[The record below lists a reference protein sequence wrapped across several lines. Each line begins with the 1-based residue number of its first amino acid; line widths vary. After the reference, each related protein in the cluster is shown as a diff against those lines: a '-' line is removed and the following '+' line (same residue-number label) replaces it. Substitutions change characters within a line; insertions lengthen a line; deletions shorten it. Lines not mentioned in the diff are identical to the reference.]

1 MVDLK
6 SDNMEGKEIIYE
18 FLDYISYEKKY
29 SDNTEKNYE
38 LDLFK
43 YFEYLDKNNLN
54 YLTVKYKDVS
64 NFTLFL
70 AKQNYKSTTINRID
84 SSIRSF
90 YNYLELEEKINGNP
104 FKAASNLKVPKRL
117 PNYFKYDE
125 YLTMISVI
133 DKDDYEYR
141 NRLILEM
148 LFATGLRVSEL
159 SNIKIK
165 DIDFSEREIKIMGK
179 GSKER
184 FVFYNKECAIVLDS
198 YLKECRSKLL
208 NGKDSEYLFINHLG
222 DKLTDRGIRLIID
235 KIVKKSCIKSK
246 VSPHTFRHT
255 FATMLL
261 NEGCNIKSVQELLG
275 HSSLGTTGIYTHLTN
290 DEVRLAYMKAHPR
303 A

>member
-1 MVDLK
+1 
-6 SDNMEGKEIIYE
+6 MEGKEIIYE

-29 SDNTEKNYE
+29 SDYTEKNYE

-117 PNYFKYDE
+117 PNYFKYNE

>member
-1 MVDLK
+1 
-6 SDNMEGKEIIYE
+6 MEGKEIIYE

-29 SDNTEKNYE
+29 SDYTEKNYE

-90 YNYLELEEKINGNP
+90 YNYLESEEKINGNP

>member
-1 MVDLK
+1 
-6 SDNMEGKEIIYE
+6 MEGKEIIYE

-165 DIDFSEREIKIMGK
+165 DIDFSEGEIKIMGK

-222 DKLTDRGIRLIID
+222 NKLTDRGIRLIID

>member
-1 MVDLK
+1 
-6 SDNMEGKEIIYE
+6 MEGKEIIYE

-29 SDNTEKNYE
+29 SDYTEKNYE

-198 YLKECRSKLL
+198 YLKEYRCKLL

>member
-1 MVDLK
+1 
-6 SDNMEGKEIIYE
+6 MEGKEIIYE

-84 SSIRSF
+84 SSIRRF

-165 DIDFSEREIKIMGK
+165 NIDFSEREIKIMGK

>member
-1 MVDLK
+1 
-6 SDNMEGKEIIYE
+6 MEGKEIIYE

-29 SDNTEKNYE
+29 SDYTEKNYE

-133 DKDDYEYR
+133 DKDDYKYR
-141 NRLILEM
+141 NTLILEM

-165 DIDFSEREIKIMGK
+165 DIDFNEREIKIMGK

-198 YLKECRSKLL
+198 YMKECRCKLL

>member
-1 MVDLK
+1 
-6 SDNMEGKEIIYE
+6 MEGKEIIYE

-184 FVFYNKECAIVLDS
+184 FVFYNKKCAIVLDS

-208 NGKDSEYLFINHLG
+208 SGKDSEYLFINHLG

>member
-1 MVDLK
+1 MNNIKKPRLKKNLDKGYLNEIKGSDIICDLSFSDEK
-6 SDNMEGKEIIYE
+6 SLNDIKDIE
-18 FLDYISYEKKY
+18 F
-29 SDNTEKNYE
+29 NGC
-38 LDLFK
+38 LFK
-43 YFEYLDKNNLN
+43 N
-54 YLTVKYKDVS
+54 
-64 NFTLFL
+64 
-70 AKQNYKSTTINRID
+70 
-84 SSIRSF
+84 
-90 YNYLELEEKINGNP
+90 
-104 FKAASNLKVPKRL
+104 
-117 PNYFKYDE
+117 
-125 YLTMISVI
+125 
-133 DKDDYEYR
+133 
-141 NRLILEM
+141 
-148 LFATGLRVSEL
+148 
-159 SNIKIK
+159 
-165 DIDFSEREIKIMGK
+165 IDFSEREIKIMGK

>member
-1 MVDLK
+1 
-6 SDNMEGKEIIYE
+6 MEGKEIIYE

-29 SDNTEKNYE
+29 SDYTEKNYE

-43 YFEYLDKNNLN
+43 YFDYLDKNNLN

-184 FVFYNKECAIVLDS
+184 FVFYNKECATVLDS
-198 YLKECRSKLL
+198 YMRECRCKLL

>member
-1 MVDLK
+1 
-6 SDNMEGKEIIYE
+6 MEGKEIIYE

-29 SDNTEKNYE
+29 SDYTEKNYE

-165 DIDFSEREIKIMGK
+165 DIDFSEREIKIIGK

>member
-1 MVDLK
+1 
-6 SDNMEGKEIIYE
+6 MEGKEIIYE

-29 SDNTEKNYE
+29 SDYTEKNYE

-133 DKDDYEYR
+133 DKDDYVYR

-208 NGKDSEYLFINHLG
+208 NSKDSEYLFINHLG

>member
-1 MVDLK
+1 
-6 SDNMEGKEIIYE
+6 MEGKEIIYE

-29 SDNTEKNYE
+29 SDYTEKNYE

-290 DEVRLAYMKAHPR
+290 DEVRFAYMKAHPR

>member
-1 MVDLK
+1 
-6 SDNMEGKEIIYE
+6 MEGKEIIYE

-29 SDNTEKNYE
+29 SVYTEKNYE

-208 NGKDSEYLFINHLG
+208 NSKDSEYLFINHLG

>member
-1 MVDLK
+1 
-6 SDNMEGKEIIYE
+6 MEGKEIIYE

-29 SDNTEKNYE
+29 SDYTEKNYE

-198 YLKECRSKLL
+198 YLNECRSKLL
-208 NGKDSEYLFINHLG
+208 NSKDSEYLFINHLG

>member
-1 MVDLK
+1 
-6 SDNMEGKEIIYE
+6 MEGKEIIYE

-29 SDNTEKNYE
+29 SDYTEKNYE

-184 FVFYNKECAIVLDS
+184 IIPIGEFALEYLSLYIDKVRRCNVGYKTKYVCLNKEGKPISRQYFWRKV
-198 YLKECRSKLL
+198 KEYALRA
-208 NGKDSEYLFINHLG
+208 NIYTEI
-222 DKLTDRGIRLIID
+222 
-235 KIVKKSCIKSK
+235 
-246 VSPHTFRHT
+246 SPHTLRHS
-255 FATMLL
+255 FATHLL
-261 NEGCNIKSVQELLG
+261 ENGANLREVQEMLG
-275 HSSLGTTGIYTHLTN
+275 HSKIETTQIYTHISTK
-290 DEVRLAYMKAHPR
+290 RIISAYDQFMKWVYENKV
-303 A
+303 

>member
-1 MVDLK
+1 
-6 SDNMEGKEIIYE
+6 MEGKEIIYE

-29 SDNTEKNYE
+29 SDYTEKNYE

-54 YLTVKYKDVS
+54 YLTVKYKDVF

-184 FVFYNKECAIVLDS
+184 FVFYNKECATVLDS

>member
-1 MVDLK
+1 
-6 SDNMEGKEIIYE
+6 MEGKEIIYE

-29 SDNTEKNYE
+29 SDYTEKNYE

-165 DIDFSEREIKIMGK
+165 DIDFSEREIKIIGK

-184 FVFYNKECAIVLDS
+184 FVFYNKECANVLDS

>member
-1 MVDLK
+1 
-6 SDNMEGKEIIYE
+6 MEGKEIIYE

-184 FVFYNKECAIVLDS
+184 FVFYNKECAIFLDS

>member
-1 MVDLK
+1 
-6 SDNMEGKEIIYE
+6 MEGKEIIYE

-29 SDNTEKNYE
+29 SDYTEKNYE

-43 YFEYLDKNNLN
+43 YFDYLDKNNLN

-125 YLTMISVI
+125 YLTMIGVI
-133 DKDDYEYR
+133 DKDDFEYR

-184 FVFYNKECAIVLDS
+184 FVFYNKECATVLDS
-198 YLKECRSKLL
+198 YMRECRCKLL

>member
-1 MVDLK
+1 
-6 SDNMEGKEIIYE
+6 MEGKEIIYE

-29 SDNTEKNYE
+29 SDYTEKNYE

-43 YFEYLDKNNLN
+43 YFEYLDNNNLN

-208 NGKDSEYLFINHLG
+208 NSKDSEYLFINHLG

>member
-1 MVDLK
+1 
-6 SDNMEGKEIIYE
+6 MEGKEIIYE

-29 SDNTEKNYE
+29 SDYTEKNYE

-104 FKAASNLKVPKRL
+104 FKAASNLKVSKRL

-198 YLKECRSKLL
+198 YLKECRNKLL
-208 NGKDSEYLFINHLG
+208 NHKDSEYLFINHLG

>member
-1 MVDLK
+1 
-6 SDNMEGKEIIYE
+6 MEGKDIIYE

-29 SDNTEKNYE
+29 SDYTEKNYE

-184 FVFYNKECAIVLDS
+184 FVFYNKECANVLDS
-198 YLKECRSKLL
+198 YLKEYRSKLL

>member
-1 MVDLK
+1 
-6 SDNMEGKEIIYE
+6 MEGKEIIYE

-29 SDNTEKNYE
+29 SDYTEKNYE

-198 YLKECRSKLL
+198 YLKKCRSKLL
-208 NGKDSEYLFINHLG
+208 NSKDSEYLFINHLG

>member
-1 MVDLK
+1 
-6 SDNMEGKEIIYE
+6 MEGKEIIYE

-29 SDNTEKNYE
+29 SDYTEKNYE

-165 DIDFSEREIKIMGK
+165 NIDFSEREIKIMGK

-255 FATMLL
+255 FATILL

>member
-1 MVDLK
+1 
-6 SDNMEGKEIIYE
+6 MEGKEIIYE

-165 DIDFSEREIKIMGK
+165 NIDFSEREIKIMGK

-198 YLKECRSKLL
+198 YLMECRSKLL

>member
-1 MVDLK
+1 
-6 SDNMEGKEIIYE
+6 MEGKEIIYE

-29 SDNTEKNYE
+29 SDYTEKNYE

-165 DIDFSEREIKIMGK
+165 NIDFSEREIKIMGK

-198 YLKECRSKLL
+198 YLMECRSKLL

>member
-1 MVDLK
+1 
-6 SDNMEGKEIIYE
+6 MEGKEIIYE

-29 SDNTEKNYE
+29 SDYTEKNYE

-43 YFEYLDKNNLN
+43 YFDYLDKNNLN

-184 FVFYNKECAIVLDS
+184 FVFYNKECATVLDS
-198 YLKECRSKLL
+198 YMRDCRCKLL

>member
-1 MVDLK
+1 
-6 SDNMEGKEIIYE
+6 MEGKEIIYE

-29 SDNTEKNYE
+29 SDYTEKNYE

-165 DIDFSEREIKIMGK
+165 NIDFSEREIKIMGK

-184 FVFYNKECAIVLDS
+184 FVFYNNECAIVLDS

>member
-1 MVDLK
+1 
-6 SDNMEGKEIIYE
+6 MEGKDIIYE

-29 SDNTEKNYE
+29 SDYTEKNYE

-184 FVFYNKECAIVLDS
+184 FVFYNKECATVLDS

-222 DKLTDRGIRLIID
+222 DNLTDRGIRLIID

>member
-1 MVDLK
+1 
-6 SDNMEGKEIIYE
+6 MEEKDIIYE

-29 SDNTEKNYE
+29 SDYTEKNYE

-43 YFEYLDKNNLN
+43 YFEYLDKNKLN

-90 YNYLELEEKINGNP
+90 YNFLELEEKINGNP

-184 FVFYNKECAIVLDS
+184 FVFYNKECANVLDS

>member
-1 MVDLK
+1 MD
-6 SDNMEGKEIIYE
+6 GKEIIYE

-29 SDNTEKNYE
+29 SDYTEKNYE

>member
-1 MVDLK
+1 
-6 SDNMEGKEIIYE
+6 MEGKEIIYE

-29 SDNTEKNYE
+29 SDYTEKNYE

-43 YFEYLDKNNLN
+43 YFEYLDKNKLN

-117 PNYFKYDE
+117 PNYFKYNE

>member
-1 MVDLK
+1 
-6 SDNMEGKEIIYE
+6 MEGKEIIYE

-159 SNIKIK
+159 SNIKLK

-208 NGKDSEYLFINHLG
+208 NSKDSEYLFINHLG

>member
-1 MVDLK
+1 
-6 SDNMEGKEIIYE
+6 MEGKEIIYE

-29 SDNTEKNYE
+29 SDYTEKNYE

-70 AKQNYKSTTINRID
+70 SKQNYKSTTINRID

>member
-1 MVDLK
+1 
-6 SDNMEGKEIIYE
+6 MEGKEIIYE

-29 SDNTEKNYE
+29 SDYTEKNYE

-54 YLTVKYKDVS
+54 YLTVKYNDVS

-165 DIDFSEREIKIMGK
+165 NIDFSEREIKIMGK

-208 NGKDSEYLFINHLG
+208 NSKDSEYLFINHLG